1 MSTFTKI
8 CGIAFIVFSTSAYGW
23 VLSRDLKRRLLEL
36 RELKK
41 IMFLLRGE
49 IGYGMTPLL
58 EAAGSIAQRVTAPF
72 NGILVSLSNRNS
84 EIKEC
89 PFGQMW
95 EEEFTKGLV
104 MSHLSA
110 AEKERL
116 VALGNSMGLRRQDTA
131 ECHRCIYAGG
141 GDCDKRHG
149 KMSASQN
156 KTLQKSGSYA
166 WSSYINY
173 YNMRGRT
180 QVEVGLIFKI
190 AAVGILVSVIYQV
203 LKHSGREEQAFL
215 ASLAGLVLVLFWI
228 LPYISALFEDI
239 KQLFTI

>member
-72 NGILVSLSNRNS
+72 NGILTSLSNRNS

-116 VALGNSMGLRRQDTA
+116 VALGNSMGLSD
-131 ECHRCIYAGG
+131 
-141 GDCDKRHG
+141 
-149 KMSASQN
+149 
-156 KTLQKSGSYA
+156 
-166 WSSYINY
+166 
-173 YNMRGRT
+173 GRT
-180 QVEVGLIFKI
+180 QQNVIDAYMQEVETAISDMEKCLPAKTRLYRSLGVMLG
-190 AAVGILVSVIYQV
+190 VVI
-203 LKHSGREEQAFL
+203 S
-215 ASLAGLVLVLFWI
+215 I
-228 LPYISALFEDI
+228 II
-239 KQLFTI
+239 I

>member
-116 VALGNSMGLRRQDTA
+116 VALGNSMGLSD
-131 ECHRCIYAGG
+131 
-141 GDCDKRHG
+141 
-149 KMSASQN
+149 
-156 KTLQKSGSYA
+156 
-166 WSSYINY
+166 
-173 YNMRGRT
+173 GRT
-180 QVEVGLIFKI
+180 QQNVIDAYMQEVETAISDMEKCLPAKTGLYRSLG
-190 AAVGILVSVIYQV
+190 VMLGVVI
-203 LKHSGREEQAFL
+203 S
-215 ASLAGLVLVLFWI
+215 I
-228 LPYISALFEDI
+228 II
-239 KQLFTI
+239 I